1 MEGVYYDAVGN
12 LLGIV
17 PDAVTID
24 LSKKYPTKSD
34 VIDIIHFYGSKNQK
48 LKACEEL
55 CELQEAILKDI
66 NKQIDSGVVE
76 ELADVYIMLAQ
87 LEVIYDIDDLDL
99 IEMIAY
105 KLNRQRERMK
115 AGI

>member
-12 LLGIV
+12 LIGIV
-17 PDAVTID
+17 PDAVTVD

-34 VIDIIHFYGSKNQK
+34 VIDIVHAYGIENQK

-55 CELQEAILKDI
+55 CELQEAILKDV

-87 LEVIYDIDDLDL
+87 LEIIYDVDSLDL
-99 IEMIAY
+99 IEMISY
-105 KLNRQRERMK
+105 KLDRQRERMK
-115 AGI
+115 AGV

>member
-34 VIDIIHFYGSKNQK
+34 VIEIVHEYGDGNQK

-55 CELQEAILKDI
+55 CELQEAILKDV
-66 NKQIDSGVVE
+66 NKHIDSGVVE
-76 ELADVYIMLAQ
+76 EIADVYIMLAQ
-87 LEVIYDIDDLDL
+87 LEVIYDVDVLDL
-99 IEMIAY
+99 FEMIQY
-105 KLNRQRERMK
+105 KLDRQRERMK

>member
-17 PDAVTID
+17 PDAVTVD

-34 VIDIIHFYGSKNQK
+34 VIDIIHFYGSENQK

-55 CELQEAILKDI
+55 CELQEAILKEV
-66 NKQIDSGVVE
+66 NKQIDSGIVE
-76 ELADVYIMLAQ
+76 ELADVYIMLSQ
-87 LEVIYDIDDLDL
+87 LEVIYDIDNDDLV
-99 IEMIAY
+99 EMIAY
-105 KLNRQRERMK
+105 KLDRQRERMK
-115 AGI
+115 MGV

>member
-34 VIDIIHFYGSKNQK
+34 VIDIVHFYGSENQK

-55 CELQEAILKDI
+55 CELQEAILKDV
-66 NKQIDSGVVE
+66 NKDIDSGVVE
-76 ELADVYIMLAQ
+76 EVADVYIMLAQ
-87 LEVIYDIDDLDL
+87 LEIIYDVDSLDL
-99 IEMIAY
+99 IEMISY
-105 KLNRQRERMK
+105 KLDRQRERMK

>member
-1 MEGVYYDAVGN
+1 MGGVYYDAVGN

-17 PDAVTID
+17 PDE
-24 LSKKYPTKSD
+24 KKYPTKLD
-34 VIDIIHFYGSKNQK
+34 VIDIVHFYGSENQK

-55 CELQEAILKDI
+55 CELQEAILKDV

-87 LEVIYDIDDLDL
+87 LEIVYDVDSLDL
-99 IEMIAY
+99 VEMIAY
-105 KLNRQRERMK
+105 KLDRQRERMK

>member
-1 MEGVYYDAVGN
+1 MEGVYYDVVGN
-12 LLGIV
+12 LIGIV

-34 VIDIIHFYGSKNQK
+34 VIGIIHFYGKENQK

-55 CELQEAILKDI
+55 CELQEAILKDV

-76 ELADVYIMLAQ
+76 EIADVYIMLAQ
-87 LEVIYDIDDLDL
+87 LEIIYDIDDLDL

-105 KLNRQRERMK
+105 KLDRQHERMK